1 MTKSEVFEVVQRIIA
16 EQTGNHIED
25 IIGAT
30 HLQDELGILGPDFA
44 RVVRTI
50 GEELE
55 VSLSV
60 SDLEDEVETVDDL
73 VAIAFEE
80 AELG

>member
-1 MTKSEVFEVVQRIIA
+1 MTKTDVFQVVQRIIA

-30 HLQDELGILGPDFA
+30 HLQDELGILGQDFA
-44 RVVRTI
+44 RIVASISDEIDVPLSASEI
-50 GEELE
+50 EE
-55 VSLSV
+55 
-60 SDLEDEVETVDDL
+60 DVETVNDL
-73 VAIAFEE
+73 VTIVFEE